1 MPALSATL
9 RAAEPASG
17 CLEHLKNPASLDVSF
32 RISCLAWVT
41 VLGSALFFCYRL
53 HERDLWS
60 SHEARAAQNAC
71 SVLCGQ
77 WLLPQLFDGRLEL
90 QKPPL
95 YYWLIASWCWLSQRD
110 VDALAVRLPAALA
123 ASCIVLT
130 LIVCGYILGRLRASL
145 LAVGALLLM
154 PHFVWLARVG
164 RVDMPLAA
172 SLTVALTAML
182 VRHRLAHPYL
192 RHGCFLLMLLALAAG
207 LLCKGPIAIV
217 LFSAVMIS
225 NCVCDRLISRQSWSI
240 HDLALSFRA
249 QAANILASVIVF
261 GPVLLWYI
269 AANAATEGDWVREF
283 LYRHNLARGLGG
295 DSRLDRHQHWSGP
308 AFYLVRLV
316 FDAGPVA
323 LLALWLACRDYR
335 RIGEDR
341 AVRFSAIWFLVMLL
355 FFSCMRYKRADY
367 LLPAYP
373 ALAMFVGFRLDEFL
387 NSLTTSQRK
396 RWYLGYTSAVAI
408 SVVGWCIYIT
418 WVLPEINQVRQERD
432 FAQVVRQYCGA
443 DQAIYMFGTEAH
455 LLSYHVGPPIRRS
468 FDAEQVRGWLEGRG
482 PLYVIVSRKALRQL
496 EGSGLGWEVVVSD
509 ERPALS
515 GWWRWLSGDEEEKL
529 LLVRIYRE
537 PGELVGRS

>member
-1 MPALSATL
+1 MFALSAAF

-17 CLEHLKNPASLDVSF
+17 CLERLNTSTSLAVSF
-32 RISCLAWVT
+32 RICCLACAV
-41 VLGSALFFCYRL
+41 VLGSTLFFCYRL
-53 HERDLWS
+53 PERDLWS
-60 SHEARAAQNAC
+60 SHEARAAQDAC

-77 WLLPQLFDGRLEL
+77 WLVPQLFDGRLEL

-130 LIVCGYILGRLRASL
+130 LVVCGYILGRLRATL

-164 RVDMPLAA
+164 RVDMPLAS

-182 VRHRLAHPYL
+182 VSHRLAHPYL
-192 RHGCFLLMLLALAAG
+192 RRSCFLLTLLALAAG

-225 NCVCDRLISRQSWSI
+225 NWVCDRLISQQSWSLQN
-240 HDLALSFRA
+240 LALCFPA
-249 QAANILASVIVF
+249 QPANILASVIVF

-269 AANAATEGDWVREF
+269 AANAATEGEWVREF

-295 DSRLDRHQHWSGP
+295 DSRLDRHQHWLGP

-316 FDAGPVA
+316 FDAGPVW

-335 RIGEDR
+335 RIGENR
-341 AVRFSAIWFLVMLL
+341 VVRFSAIWFLVVLL
-355 FFSCMRYKRADY
+355 FFSGMRYKRADY

-373 ALAMFVGFRLDEFL
+373 ALALFVGFRLDEFL

-396 RWYLGYTSAVAI
+396 KWYLSYTSAVAI

-418 WVLPEINQVRQERD
+418 WVLPEINQVRQGRD

-443 DQAIYMFGTEAH
+443 DRAIYMFGTEAH
-455 LLSYHVGPPIRRS
+455 LLSYHLGPPIQRS
-468 FDAEQVRGWLEGRG
+468 FDAEQVRNWLEERE
-482 PLYVIVSRKALRQL
+482 PLYVIVSRKALREL
-496 EGSGLGWEVVVSD
+496 EESGLGWEVVVSH
-509 ERPALS
+509 ERAALS
-515 GWWRWLSGDEEEKL
+515 GWWRWGSGDEDEKL

-537 PGELVGRS
+537 PDELVGPS